1 MSSSGST
8 ASVSPVV
15 APQVAA
21 GFVADSTHSGQDG
34 VAATEFATA
43 LAGQVDLLQRD
54 LADTDQ
60 AVDTLVAKL
69 AEQIG
74 TSNAEGGVPPA
85 PIDMSILQA
94 CIAQAL
100 SQPLPQ
106 DPIAPAPSQLYE
118 AQPPIEATVTK
129 LVTTGTGTAAGTAKS
144 SGVPA
149 TDLFAVTD
157 TDAQPGASM
166 PKDGTALSLAGP
178 AQFAATLTSTAESAA
193 AKPVPDVESPAA
205 VDLPVHGDGNT
216 AHAQARLSQAAQEA
230 QQTPSVR
237 VESSFGSRQWT
248 EDVGQKIVW
257 AAGRNEGRA
266 ELVLHPPHLGR
277 LEVAITVSSTGD
289 STALF
294 VSANPQVRDALEQSL
309 PRLREIMAEAGI
321 ALGQASIQSD
331 SGPRDDRDQQPATAA
346 GSRVRA
352 GAGNLVA
359 AELALGRQ
367 GNRLVDTFA

>member
-1 MSSSGST
+1 MSSSGSIT
-8 ASVSPVV
+8 SVSPVV
-15 APQVAA
+15 APQAAA
-21 GFVADSTHSGQDG
+21 GFPADSTHSEQDG

-43 LAGQVDLLQRD
+43 LAGQEDLLKRD
-54 LADTDQ
+54 LTDTDQ
-60 AVDTLVAKL
+60 AVDTLIAKL

-74 TSNAEGGVPPA
+74 TSNAGAGVPPA

-100 SQPLPQ
+100 SQPLPR
-106 DPIAPAPSQLYE
+106 DPIAPAPSQPYN
-118 AQPPIEATVTK
+118 AQAPIDATVTK
-129 LVTTGTGTAAGTAKS
+129 LGTTGTGTASGTAQS
-144 SGVPA
+144 SGDPV
-149 TDLFAVTD
+149 TELFAVTN

-178 AQFAATLTSTAESAA
+178 AQFAAALTSTAESAA
-193 AKPVPDVESPAA
+193 AKSIPDVESPAA
-205 VDLPVHGDGNT
+205 VDLPVHGDENI
-216 AHAQARLSQAAQEA
+216 AHAPARQSQAVQET
-230 QQTPSVR
+230 QQTPSIR
-237 VESSFGSRQWT
+237 IESSFGSRQWT

-331 SGPRDDRDQQPATAA
+331 SGPRDDRDQQPGTAA
-346 GSRVRA
+346 GSRVRT
-352 GAGNLVA
+352 GAGNLVV
-359 AELALGRQ
+359 AELAVERQ